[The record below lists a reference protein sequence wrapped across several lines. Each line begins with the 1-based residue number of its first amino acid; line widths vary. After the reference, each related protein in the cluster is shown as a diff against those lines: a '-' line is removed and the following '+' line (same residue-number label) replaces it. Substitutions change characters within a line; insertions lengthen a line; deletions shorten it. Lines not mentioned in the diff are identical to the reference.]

1 LETKFSEINKPTWR
15 DAMNQMISD
24 FVHDALLR
32 GVSREDIDQALR
44 NGGWALKEINEALD
58 AYVESDL
65 PLPVP
70 RKRVSSSPKETFL
83 FLMLFAT
90 LYTAAFALGS
100 VLFDMIN
107 LALPQPGE
115 MAQPTI
121 VSLRYGIASVIVAF
135 PLFLF
140 MCKVIARES
149 MRNPGQRISPSRRWL
164 TYLTLFIAS
173 ISIVA
178 DLITLLVR
186 FLEGDITSRFI
197 LKVIVVPVLA
207 GGAFIYYLGEL
218 RKEETTPSVESGMTR
233 TARLGL
239 AGLTASVLVILG
251 LGFWFAGSPINARLL
266 AQDAQR
272 VQDLSNIARRV
283 EQYYA
288 NKGSLPESLAAC
300 EISPNTHIEQ
310 KADRVTDQSYQY
322 GIVDS
327 THFKVGATFSLP
339 SESDKVITRSVGPM
353 GVISPEGQG
362 FWAHSAGPKEFI
374 IDVTQGA
381 RMPHILRNP

>member
-1 LETKFSEINKPTWR
+1 
-15 DAMNQMISD
+15 MNQMISD

-32 GVSREDIDQALR
+32 GVSREHIDQALR
-44 NGGWALKEINEALD
+44 KGGWALKEINEALD

-121 VSLRYGIASVIVAF
+121 ISLRYGIASVIVAF

-140 MCKVIARES
+140 MCRVIARES

-207 GGAFIYYLGEL
+207 GGAFIYYLREL
-218 RKEETTPSVESGMTR
+218 RKEETTPSVEFGVTR

-239 AGLTASVLVILG
+239 AGLIAAVLVILG

-272 VQDLSNIARRV
+272 VQDLSNIAWRV
-283 EQYYA
+283 GQYYA
-288 NKGSLPESLAAC
+288 NKGALPESLAAC
-300 EISPNTHIEQ
+300 EINPNTHIEQ
-310 KADRVTDQSYQY
+310 KADRVTNQPYQY

-327 THFKVGATFSLP
+327 THFKVGAAFSLP
-339 SESDKVITRSVGPM
+339 SGSDKMIMPSVRPM
-353 GVISPEGQG
+353 GAVSPGEQG
-362 FWAHSAGPKEFI
+362 FWAHGAGPKEFI
-374 IDVTQGA
+374 IDVTQRA
-381 RMPHILRNP
+381 RTPNILRNQ

>member
-1 LETKFSEINKPTWR
+1 
-15 DAMNQMISD
+15 MNQMISD

-44 NGGWALKEINEALD
+44 KGGWALKEINEALD

-83 FLMLFAT
+83 FLTLFAA

-100 VLFDMIN
+100 MLFDMIN

-173 ISIVA
+173 ISLVA

-327 THFKVGATFSLP
+327 THFKVGASFSLP

-362 FWAHSAGPKEFI
+362 FWAHGAGPKEFI

>member
-1 LETKFSEINKPTWR
+1 
-15 DAMNQMISD
+15 MNPMISD

-32 GVSREDIDQALR
+32 GVSREDITQALR
-44 NGGWALKEINEALD
+44 KGGWVLKEINEALD

-83 FLMLFAT
+83 FLTLFAA

-100 VLFDMIN
+100 MLFDMIN
-107 LALPQPGE
+107 LAMPQPGE
-115 MAQPTI
+115 MAQFMI
-121 VSLRYGIASVIVAF
+121 VSLRYEIASVIVAF

-140 MCKVIARES
+140 MCRVIARDA

-173 ISIVA
+173 ISLVA

-186 FLEGDITSRFI
+186 FLEGDITSRFV
-197 LKVIVVPVLA
+197 LKVIVVAVLA
-207 GGAFIYYLGEL
+207 GGAFIYYLREL
-218 RKEETTPSVESGMTR
+218 RREETTPSAEVGVTR
-233 TARLGL
+233 SARLGL
-239 AGLTASVLVILG
+239 AGLIAAVLVILG

-288 NKGSLPESLAAC
+288 NKGSLPETLAAC

-310 KADRVTDQSYQY
+310 KVDRVTNQPYQY
-322 GIVDS
+322 GSVDS

-339 SESDKVITRSVGPM
+339 SESNRAITRSVGPM
-353 GVISPEGQG
+353 GAISPEEQG
-362 FWAHSAGPKEFI
+362 FWVHGAGPKEFI

-381 RMPHILRNP
+381 RMPFILRNP